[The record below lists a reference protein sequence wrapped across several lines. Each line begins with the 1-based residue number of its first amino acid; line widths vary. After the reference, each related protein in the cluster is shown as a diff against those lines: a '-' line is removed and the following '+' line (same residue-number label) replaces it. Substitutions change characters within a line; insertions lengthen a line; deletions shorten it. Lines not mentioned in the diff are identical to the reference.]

1 MVADLDGARVARAG
15 PTGRSSFEADRFVPQ
30 GLPVTAL
37 AGTADA
43 VGHCAFWQS
52 RVIGDLARGLT
63 GLPAS
68 EEFII
73 AGADSLGACGR
84 AGLLDL
90 PGVFEPVPLYSLC
103 QGHVVAGAGPCNGT
117 CHPAAGHPVCPC
129 GDGLR
134 RTGDTWALR
143 GNRSQPVRYVGPE
156 TTPSWGA

>member
-1 MVADLDGARVARAG
+1 MMGL
-15 PTGRSSFEADRFVPQ
+15 FVPPFP
-30 GLPVTAL
+30 GA
-37 AGTADA
+37 ADA
-43 VGHCAFWQS
+43 VGHGTGRQS
-52 RVIGDLARGLT
+52 DGIGDLLCGLT
-63 GLPAS
+63 GLPAA
-68 EEFII
+68 EETII
-73 AGADSLGACGR
+73 ASADSLGACGR
-84 AGLLDL
+84 AGLLYL

-156 TTPSWGA
+156 TTPSWGGRRFCRGEGLEHLQVVYIER